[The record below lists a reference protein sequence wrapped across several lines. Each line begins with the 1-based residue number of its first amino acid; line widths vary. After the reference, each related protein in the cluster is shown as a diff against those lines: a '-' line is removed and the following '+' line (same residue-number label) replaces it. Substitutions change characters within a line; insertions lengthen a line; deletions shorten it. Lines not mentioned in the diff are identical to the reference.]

1 MRTYMR
7 SQWQSEPR
15 PTGMGWASFYSQGHF
30 DADEDATGY
39 AIRVGLYGLVPL
51 LLPLALAVA
60 AIIIIWVPPIS
71 TNHRWAMV
79 LPVIPAIGLVAWA
92 VAITATASPIEQAD
106 IGISPIQVL
115 SSTLV
120 RVGSPLTL
128 HSGLGHRSRQ
138 RDDSCSR

>member
-1 MRTYMR
+1 
-7 SQWQSEPR
+7 
-15 PTGMGWASFYSQGHF
+15 MGWASFYSQGHF

-138 RDDSCSR
+138 RDDFCSQ